1 MIIFKTFQ
9 MIEPPWYL
17 WSRRCLLRALTRLV
31 SRFQGTPL
39 SVSVPLGDVILFAF
53 FSRFLFFLS
62 WNFKKYENVLSQIF
76 FVGGTIG
83 SVVPL
88 IGPTTASDWLP
99 LYLAKTDN
107 FIFYRLIGILNGHFI
122 YRIEL
127 AMIDYP
133 YIDGQISKRLY
144 HLDLFDIY
152 LCDISLC
159 EIVLPKLPTC

>member
-1 MIIFKTFQ
+1 M
-9 MIEPPWYL
+9 
-17 WSRRCLLRALTRLV
+17 
-31 SRFQGTPL
+31 
-39 SVSVPLGDVILFAF
+39 
-53 FSRFLFFLS
+53 
-62 WNFKKYENVLSQIF
+62 SQIF
-76 FVGGTIG
+76 FVDGTIG

-127 AMIDYP
+127 AMVDYP

-152 LCDISLC
+152 LCDISLR